1 MVGSRI
7 LIVGGGI
14 SGLACAWEL
23 SHALPDAAITLL
35 DAADRPGGKLR
46 REPVAGVA
54 LDVGAESMLA
64 RRPEALDLISE
75 VGLDLDV
82 VHPATTSASIWS
94 RGDLHP
100 MPRGTLMGIPSPA
113 SSALGILT
121 ADEVAR
127 AQAEE
132 PWPSAELDDVSV
144 GDYVATRLGDAVVDR
159 LVEPLLGGVYA
170 GQARLLSLRACLP
183 QVFEAARRGASLTA
197 TAGAGPAAAL
207 ETTDQVEP
215 APVFAGLVGGVG
227 RLAEVLTESLRGR
240 GVTIRSGTI
249 VRELHREPVARAAS
263 GLAGTAAA
271 HGDPGAAG
279 SPGGVGPLGGGG
291 ATGGWS
297 VVVGPQPRPER
308 LFADAVVLATPAA
321 ATGRLVAPHLPD
333 AARALR
339 EIDYASMAIIT
350 LAVAAEGPGVV
361 PLPGSGFLV
370 PAVEGRTIKASTFS
384 STKWRWTAEAAG
396 DLSFLRA
403 SVGRFGE
410 TTDLQRPDDELVAI
424 AVAEISEAL
433 GHQLPRIVDTH
444 VQRWG
449 GALPQYTVGHV
460 DRVARIRAEVAGAPG
475 LELAGAAYGGV
486 GVPACIASGRAA
498 AQAVATH
505 LRAR

>member
-14 SGLACAWEL
+14 AGLACAWEL
-23 SHALPDAAITLL
+23 SHALPHATITLL

-64 RRPEALDLISE
+64 RRPEALDLVTE
-75 VGLDLDV
+75 LGLGLEL
-82 VHPATTSASIWS
+82 VHPVTTTASIWS

-100 MPRGTLMGIPSPA
+100 LPKGTLMGIPAPA
-113 SSALGILT
+113 SSALGILSRS
-121 ADEVAR
+121 EVAR
-127 AQAEE
+127 AEAEK
-132 PWPSAELDDVSV
+132 PWGASDFDDVSV
-144 GDYVATRLGDAVVDR
+144 GDYVAARLGDAVVDR

-183 QVFEAARRGASLTA
+183 QVFDAARRGESLTA
-197 TAGAGPAAAL
+197 AASAATASAATGA
-207 ETTDQVEP
+207 
-215 APVFAGLVGGVG
+215 APVFAGLDGGVG

-240 GVTIRSGTI
+240 GVSVRSGTI
-249 VRELHREPVARAAS
+249 VRELHREPDEARAA
-263 GLAGTAAA
+263 
-271 HGDPGAAG
+271 
-279 SPGGVGPLGGGG
+279 
-291 ATGGWS
+291 WS

-308 LFADAVVLATPAA
+308 LLADAVVLATPAA
-321 ATGRLVAPHLPD
+321 PTAKLLAPHLPD

-339 EIDYASMAIIT
+339 KIEYASMAVIT
-350 LAVAAEGPGVV
+350 LAVGAEHPDTV

-384 STKWRWTAEAAG
+384 STKWRWTADAAG

-424 AVAEISEAL
+424 AVAEVSEAL

-449 GALPQYTVGHV
+449 GALPQYTVGHL
-460 DRVARIRAEVAGAPG
+460 DRVARIRAATATAPG

-486 GVPACIASGRAA
+486 GIPACIASGRAA
-498 AQAVATH
+498 AQAVVTH
-505 LRAR
+505 LRGRSASTGG